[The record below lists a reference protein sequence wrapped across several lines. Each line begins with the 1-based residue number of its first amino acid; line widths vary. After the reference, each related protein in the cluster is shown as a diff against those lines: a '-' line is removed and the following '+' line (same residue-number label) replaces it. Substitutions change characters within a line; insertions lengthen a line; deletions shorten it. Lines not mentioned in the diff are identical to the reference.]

1 MDPPSS
7 LRRSVPVEGAPLY
20 PLLSLRLNLGVLSS
34 VLVEQEFGGRGG
46 YFSHLGD
53 DGALASVVVDPLLVE
68 LGLGLG
74 EPPVDRLPVDLCGPL
89 PRRSAP
95 APWPVLAVDRKGQR
109 EAGQPATHPSRGRA
123 LPGVDRQRP
132 TPTRHHRQDA
142 RSSRHGHRTPAPRER
157 STRPLEG

>member
-74 EPPVDRLPVDLCGPL
+74 EPPVDRFPVDLCGPL
-89 PRRSAP
+89 PVRAMELGRIAVAVAVRFAASVVSLSEASGCDVADVGELGGEGAVSAL
-95 APWPVLAVDRKGQR
+95 V
-109 EAGQPATHPSRGRA
+109 AG
-123 LPGVDRQRP
+123 
-132 TPTRHHRQDA
+132 
-142 RSSRHGHRTPAPRER
+142 
-157 STRPLEG
+157 